1 MKSFF
6 VILSAIVFL
15 GIAAAQ
21 LWRVYA
27 RIAVTVAGHA
37 VPVNC
42 SYAAAAIAA
51 VLGLGLLLFA
61 RK

>member
-6 VILSAIVFL
+6 VILSAAVFL
-15 GIAAAQ
+15 AMAGAH

-27 RIAVTVAGHA
+27 GIAVVVAGQT
-37 VPVNC
+37 VPMNC
-42 SYAAAAIAA
+42 SYAAAAISA